1 MLPARLRSIGGRPWT
16 VRLAA
21 GERRWPDAL
30 GSSTQS
36 RMAGNGPLLAHVEPS
51 RRQGPPRLGGT
62 DEPLVARPS
71 VRKPAGATMSP
82 IPYGGGLVELEF
94 DLLAHTLGLRVSNG
108 RGRSM
113 PLASMSVA
121 EFYGQVLELLEAAHI
136 AVPLRPVPVE
146 VANAIPFADDTAP
159 GRYEPDHARALH
171 SALVN
176 GHRVLTQF
184 RGSFSGRP
192 VQFTSSG
199 AASTWPRHA
208 SPGGGRRAILA
219 ACRIAR
225 TTSCT
230 RRTPTR

>member
-1 MLPARLRSIGGRPWT
+1 MPWDPLPNREWQAT
-16 VRLAA
+16 VRSLHMWSQVVGKVRLGLAA
-21 GERRWPDAL
+21 PMNHWW
-30 GSSTQS
+30 
-36 RMAGNGPLLAHVEPS
+36 HVPQYVS
-51 RRQGPPRLGGT
+51 QRGLT
-62 DEPLVARPS
+62 
-71 VRKPAGATMSP
+71 TSP